1 MQNLNQRLDTMPYKG
16 WHAKMTASVGSG
28 VFFDAYDTQ
37 IMTVV
42 LMALASTPIWK
53 DQLADNL
60 LYGLLGG
67 AAFLGM
73 IIGALG
79 GGQLADRIGRV
90 KTFAILIAIYSV
102 ALAAAG
108 FATDIWIL
116 IITRVVSGIGLGG
129 LVPVALSFV
138 AEFLPITVRGRSLG
152 IINVLFGLGG
162 SISFLLGWALVFNNS
177 YFYNPENF
185 FANGWRI
192 SLWLG
197 GIPLILAFIA
207 WFTFPES
214 VRWQVEKGRYEE
226 AAKAVDALER
236 KFTGA
241 ASVPI
246 EDAIAL
252 EREQAAARAAAAA
265 SVPKTSF
272 AELFKPETIRST
284 VVMSV
289 FYMVLSLGTYGLGI
303 WLPKLLGNM
312 IGAQKA
318 GELIASGAATPE
330 NVGEVLAQPENS
342 LAIAQNIF
350 LMSGIAM
357 LSAAFIGVV
366 AGWLAD
372 KVGRRLA
379 TLIWMTFFSVSVLL
393 VAFFAT
399 GAALLPMLILMC
411 CGLGAGNAMLWIF
424 VPESFPTRVRASG
437 VGLAGSTGRVISFLS
452 PIALGALQTMV
463 VDSYACAETDGAC
476 TTAATGAGS
485 QMVFFVVAA
494 ISFVGGLAVYLFA
507 RETKDVSLAAVGAAK
522 AK

>member
-1 MQNLNQRLDTMPYKG
+1 MPYKG

-67 AAFLGM
+67 AAFAGM

-79 GGQLADRIGRV
+79 GGYLADRIGRV
-90 KTFAILIAIYSV
+90 KAFAILIAIYSI
-102 ALAAAG
+102 AIAGAG
-108 FATDIWIL
+108 FATDIWAL
-116 IITRVVSGIGLGG
+116 IIARVISGIGLGG

-138 AEFLPITVRGRSLG
+138 AEFLPVSVRGRSLG

-162 SISFLLGWALVFNNS
+162 AISFLLGWALVFNNS

-197 GIPLILAFIA
+197 AIPLLLAIIA

-214 VRWQVEKGRYEE
+214 VRWQVEKGRYAE
-226 AAKAVDALER
+226 AAKAVDELER
-236 KFTGA
+236 KFTGS
-241 ASVPI
+241 ASVSI
-246 EDAIAL
+246 ADAIAL
-252 EREQAAARAAAAA
+252 EKEQSAARAAAAA

-272 AELFKPETIRST
+272 VELFKPAVLRST

-303 WLPKLLGNM
+303 WLPRLLGNM

-318 GELIASGAATPE
+318 AELIASGAATPE
-330 NVGEVLAQPENS
+330 TVAEVMAQPEHA
-342 LAIAQNIF
+342 LAIPQNIF
-350 LMSGIAM
+350 LLSGIAM

-372 KVGRRLA
+372 KVGRRLS
-379 TLIWMTFFSVSVLL
+379 TLITMSFFAVSVVL
-393 VAFFAT
+393 VALFAT
-399 GAALLPMLILMC
+399 GSALLPMLILMC

-424 VPESFPTRVRASG
+424 VPESFPTRVRALG
-437 VGLAGSTGRVISFLS
+437 VGFAGSTGRVISFLS
-452 PIALGALQTMV
+452 PMALGALQTAV
-463 VDSYACAETDGAC
+463 VSSYGCAETDAVC
-476 TTAATGAGS
+476 TTAATSAGS
-485 QMVFFVVAA
+485 QMVFFVVAG
-494 ISFVGGLAVYLFA
+494 ISLVGGFVVYLFS
-507 RETKDVSLAAVGAAK
+507 RETKDVSLANVGAATEEPK
-522 AK
+522 AG